1 MGVLTVVEVKD
12 YLNITASS
20 FDAELQTFANRA
32 EAAVASRCG
41 PLASTAVTQKVR
53 GYGYSLSPRITPIA
67 SITSVTP
74 TGGGTPINP
83 ALLVT
88 PEMGLRGP
96 QTIEYLSPGG
106 FFSAFWYDLV
116 YQAGRATLPEDLKL
130 AALEGVRYYWQT
142 QLGETA
148 MPAPDPI
155 DAVPAMIGQDFP
167 WLRVQHLVEPYLQ
180 DWL

>member
-1 MGVLTVVEVKD
+1 MSVLTLAEVKD
-12 YLNITASS
+12 HLNISSVS
-20 FDAELQTFANRA
+20 FDAELQVFINRA
-32 EAAVASRCG
+32 EAAVASKCG

-53 GYGYSLSPRITPIA
+53 GYASSLSPRVTPIL
-67 SITSVTP
+67 SLTSVTP
-74 TGGGTPINP
+74 TGGGTPIGL

-106 FFSAFWYDLV
+106 FFSSFWYDLV
-116 YQAGRATLPEDLKL
+116 YNAGRAVVPDDLKL

-148 MPAPDPI
+148 LPAI
-155 DAVPAMIGQDFP
+155 GNVDAVPAMLGDAFP

-180 DWL
+180 EWL